1 MLLLAVSPATCF
13 LAISQS
19 ALALNSASTKCAS
32 IGQTVCIACMQI
44 HEVDDFGLR
53 VYNTVKRHRILPVD
67 ISDNSGSLLI
77 TVGRDAQQPP
87 YRIENRSVMH
97 AFTLPSWHRAW
108 RQLQPRLAALCMCG
122 TAMLRSMSSVDDLV
136 LCFMLIFGHHIQQHR
151 LHHIHLL
158 LNTSSRYNNVS
169 GCSTYIPAQ
178 WSSDMW
184 CAGVNTLLSSFSSV
198 IWRPPVTGTP

>member
-13 LAISQS
+13 LAITQS
-19 ALALNSASTKCAS
+19 ALALNSASTRCAS
-32 IGQTVCIACMQI
+32 IGQTVCIACLQI

-97 AFTLPSWHRAW
+97 SFTLPSWHTAW
-108 RQLQPRLAALCMCG
+108 RQLQPRLVALCMCS
-122 TAMLRSMSSVDDLV
+122 TATDALHVKCRRPGAV
-136 LCFMLIFGHHIQQHR
+136 FHAHIWSPYSTTSFTPYSFAAEYKFTLQQC
-151 LHHIHLL
+151 IWLL
-158 LNTSSRYNNVS
+158 YLYP
-169 GCSTYIPAQ
+169 STMIK
-178 WSSDMW
+178 
-184 CAGVNTLLSSFSSV
+184 
-198 IWRPPVTGTP
+198 